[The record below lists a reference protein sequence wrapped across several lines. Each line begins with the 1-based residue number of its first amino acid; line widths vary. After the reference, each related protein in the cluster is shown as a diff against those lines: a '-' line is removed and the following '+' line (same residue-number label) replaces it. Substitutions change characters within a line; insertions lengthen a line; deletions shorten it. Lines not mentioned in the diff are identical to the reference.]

1 MKPLP
6 SRLWA
11 YVRPHVWMLVVSL
24 CLVAVVGVL
33 EAATPFLIG
42 LIFDTVLR
50 ASATPTIA
58 IPFVNLQFNVSASD
72 GRIFLV
78 LLIIVTAVKAVAE
91 FGSINV
97 TAYLGQAVVRDL
109 RNDLFERI
117 LLQPLHFFHFN
128 PTGEL
133 ISRVSADV
141 ERIQTAASETLAEF
155 LKQAAI
161 LVFLVI
167 TIFAIDWK
175 LAVGS
180 LVLVPLVFYPTV
192 WFGKTLRL
200 LSRSNQQEMAEMAN
214 ILYETLA
221 GNRIVKA
228 FSMEKAEA
236 GRFRKVTQRIFK
248 LNLRQ
253 RMTHS
258 LSSPLMEVLGVLV
271 VAAFLLYARSQI
283 INQRMTVGLFVAFI
297 IALIKLYDPVRRM
310 SGITNTFQQAFGASG
325 RIFEILALE
334 TEKDSGQATLARFS
348 DCIEFD
354 DVHFAYEP
362 GVPVLDGI
370 SFRVGRGEVLAIVGP
385 SGAGKTTLVNL
396 LPRFYDVTQGRILID
411 GRTVRDFNLQS
422 LRKQIA
428 IVTQDVILFNDAI
441 RANIAYGEPA
451 AGEDA
456 ILRAAKAALVDEF
469 VTSFDTR
476 VGERGLRLSGGE
488 RQRLSIARALLK
500 DAPILILDEATSSLD
515 TESEALVQQALQNL
529 MEGRTTIVIAHR
541 LSTVRRADRI
551 IVLADGRIKES
562 GTHEELVVR
571 HGLYWKLYNLQFQTW
586 GDRPTPIQEVAE
598 GGVPTGLAGGP
609 DVKESVIP

>member
-133 ISRVSADV
+133 ISRVTADV

-175 LAVGS
+175 LAAGS
-180 LVLVPLVFYPTV
+180 LVLAPLVFYPAV

-236 GRFRKVTQRIFK
+236 GRFRKVTERIFK

-271 VAAFLLYARSQI
+271 VASFLLYARSQI

-362 GVPVLDGI
+362 GVSVLDGI
-370 SFRVGRGEVLAIVGP
+370 SFRVGLGEVLAIVGP

-411 GRTVRDFNLQS
+411 GRNVRDFKLQS

-586 GDRPTPIQEVAE
+586 GDRPMPIQEAAE

-609 DVKESVIP
+609 DV

>member
-58 IPFVNLQFNVSASD
+58 IPFVNLQFNLSASD

-180 LVLVPLVFYPTV
+180 LVLAPLVFYPTV

-200 LSRSNQQEMAEMAN
+200 LSRSNQQELAEMAN

-411 GRTVRDFNLQS
+411 GRNVRDFKLQS

-586 GDRPTPIQEVAE
+586 GDRPMPIQEA
-598 GGVPTGLAGGP
+598 
-609 DVKESVIP
+609 

>member
-609 DVKESVIP
+609 DI